1 MMNMKIKFLSF
12 FSAIICVGIL
22 LASCEK
28 EYSNE
33 NGNGPVTATPVGT
46 SSGTAVYN
54 FAGVSGNCTSPRISG
69 TYNTGIAATI
79 SNMIELQ
86 VTVVTPGSYLIST
99 ATINGIIFNGSGTF
113 TTTGAQTIQLFASGI
128 PAIADSFNYIPGTNG
143 CTFAILYTLGN
154 SNLSTFTFPSTAS
167 DCNVVTVTG
176 NYIAASALTSANTL
190 AGIQVIVTT
199 PGNYYLSTVPN
210 NGISFTASGTFT
222 TNGLQTV
229 TLIGSGTP
237 ITSGTFN
244 YSPGN
249 NGCSFDVKVLPAEPL
264 PTNYIRCKI
273 DGTVA
278 TFIDMV
284 LFTETKTPASPPVPA
299 ITELDI
305 AGNLSAASNEN
316 FSLYITKTGNS
327 IVSGDSFDANSF
339 LAGKI
344 YLVTYKDAA
353 GVSWSAVSGI
363 NVTSFTI
370 TITTK
375 TATRVQGTFSGTL
388 SDTGAAGGHLKTI
401 TEGTFSVP
409 VQ

>member
-1 MMNMKIKFLSF
+1 M
-12 FSAIICVGIL
+12 GIL
-22 LASCEK
+22 LTSCEK
-28 EYSNE
+28 EYSDE
-33 NGNGPVTATPVGT
+33 NGNAPVTLTPVGT

-54 FAGVSGNCTSPRISG
+54 FSGISGNCTSPRISG
-69 TYNTGIAATI
+69 TYSTGIATTI
-79 SNMIELQ
+79 ANKIVLQ
-86 VTVVTPGSYLIST
+86 VTVVTPGTYLIST
-99 ATINGIIFNGSGTF
+99 ATINGIIFTGSGTF
-113 TTTGAQTIQLFASGI
+113 TTTGAQTIQLFASGT
-128 PAIADSFNYIPGTNG
+128 PAVAGSFNYIPGSNG
-143 CTFAILYTLGN
+143 CTYAILYTLGN

-167 DCNVVTVTG
+167 DCNLVTVTG

-190 AGIQVIVTT
+190 AGLQVNVTS
-199 PGNYYLSTVPN
+199 PGIYYLSTVPN

-222 TNGLQTV
+222 TTGLQTV
-229 TLIGSGTP
+229 TLTGSGTP

-249 NGCSFDVKVLPAEPL
+249 NGCSFAITVLPAEPL
-264 PTNYIRCKI
+264 PTDYIKCKI

-284 LFTETKTPASPPVPA
+284 LFTETTTPASPPLPA
-299 ITELDI
+299 TTALDI
-305 AGNLSAASNEN
+305 AGNLSAASNED
-316 FSLYITKTGNS
+316 FSLFITKTGNS
-327 IVSGDSFDANSF
+327 IVTGDSFDANGVA
-339 LAGKI
+339 AGKI
-344 YLVTYKDAA
+344 YLITYTDAA

-363 NVTSFTI
+363 SVAAFTI
-370 TITTK
+370 TVTNK